1 MAMRLCSRLR
11 RRQEG
16 ISPIGDGRFVEI
28 DCGGHLVLEVK
39 VRARIKIRRA
49 DGIGTGRM
57 VTFGTVPLG
66 STAGVIVVF
75 RDRKSV
81 VEAAHAACL

>member
-1 MAMRLCSRLR
+1 MRIRSKPR

-16 ISPIGDGRFVEI
+16 IGPIGDVRFDEI
-28 DCGGHLVLEVK
+28 DCAGHLVLEVK

-66 STAGVIVVF
+66 STSGVIVAL
-75 RDRKSV
+75 RGRKSIV
-81 VEAAHAACL
+81 REAQAAYF

>member
-1 MAMRLCSRLR
+1 MQRRSKPR

-16 ISPIGDGRFVEI
+16 TGPIGGGQFVEI
-28 DCGGHLVLEVK
+28 DCAGHLFLEVK

-75 RDRKSV
+75 RGRKSV

>member
-1 MAMRLCSRLR
+1 MRTRAKPH
-11 RRQEG
+11 RRQGG
-16 ISPIGDGRFVEI
+16 ISSIGDGRFVEI
-28 DCGGHLVLEVK
+28 DCAGHLVLEVK
-39 VRARIKIRRA
+39 VRARIKIRRE